1 MKHSI
6 IVCFLNDRVRVTWVD
21 VFNDGPQCTEVDF
34 LIMIQPKADPS
45 TYTLS
50 DFTRKGQRTAT
61 LKLVDPTADYIFQV
75 LVPWPLVG
83 IC

>member
-1 MKHSI
+1 M
-6 IVCFLNDRVRVTWVD
+6 TWVD
-21 VFNDGPQCTEVDF
+21 VFNDGPQCTDVDF

-75 LVPWPLVG
+75 LVPWPLVFDKFLTPSLKS
-83 IC
+83 IRSR

>member
-1 MKHSI
+1 MHI
-6 IVCFLNDRVRVTWVD
+6 RVRVSWGD
-21 VFNDGPQCTEVDF
+21 VFNDGPECTEVDF

-61 LKLVDPTADYIFQV
+61 LRLADPKADYVFQV
-75 LVPWPLVG
+75 KFTGLVRNYSPA
-83 IC
+83 